1 MTTKQL
7 INDVRDI
14 VTEVIEKETADISYD
29 ITNLKD
35 NVEDWIDDSRTGI
48 IDAIDTIA
56 QEQDKLKDD
65 IKDIREKLGE
75 ILTIL
80 HSLPQ

>member
-80 HSLPQ
+80 HSLP